1 MGMPTPKTVW
11 QHNFYFFFKTKNN
24 NMNFKNKIKTIAV
37 LVFSA
42 FFVLT
47 GCKKDDHVND
57 DDHAEPTITF
67 QSPTQGAILNETD
80 TLWLRVNLVS
90 EDDLHDYILE
100 VTKVADGVSVYKYD
114 GHSHNKSVATNLYF
128 MPNVDADTEM
138 KLSVKTLDHN
148 GKASERSI
156 TFTVLNTQQTN
167 KPAINII
174 SPNSGMANNGQIL
187 NIKGNITHDK
197 NLKSARIW
205 LTQNNTIVMDYTK
218 NNIASNTFAFDTT
231 HVINATTHSDYVLTI
246 SGTDV
251 NEVEAS
257 KTFSFHVHP

>member
-47 GCKKDDHVND
+47 GCKKDDHVHD

-67 QSPTQGAILNETD
+67 QSPTQGARLNETD
-80 TLWLRVNLVS
+80 TLWLRVNLAS

-100 VTKVADGVSVYKYD
+100 VTKIADGVSVYKYD
-114 GHSHNKSVATNLYF
+114 GHSHNKSVTTNLYF
-128 MPNVDADTEM
+128 MPNVEADTEM
-138 KLSVKTLDHN
+138 KLLVKTLDHN
-148 GKASERSI
+148 GKATEKSI
-156 TFTVLNTQQTN
+156 TFTVLNTQQAT
-167 KPAINII
+167 KPTINII
-174 SPNSGMANNGQIL
+174 SPNSGMANNGQTL
-187 NIKGNITHDK
+187 SIKGNITHDK

-218 NNIASNTFAFDTT
+218 NSIATNTFAFDTT

-251 NEVEAS
+251 NDIEAS
-257 KTFSFHVHP
+257 KTVSFHVHP